1 MIPCGKIVIAS
12 RADRGVRPY
21 KTFLVFAGGAC
32 NFVIASCRVDV
43 GIDPYGRITML
54 PFVARFCRCTVRGRG
69 KPRPYATTKRGAAQK
84 QEPFPS
90 SFGFADSFP
99 PGEKPWDGV

>member
-43 GIDPYGRITML
+43 GIDPYGHFTFL
-54 PFVARFCRCTVRGRG
+54 PHIVQFCDCVLRGRG
-69 KPRPYATTKRGAAQK
+69 KPRPYVTTKRVTSQK
-84 QEPFPS
+84 
-90 SFGFADSFP
+90 
-99 PGEKPWDGV
+99 